1 MSKIDLF
8 RPKAVIFDM
17 DGLMFDTE
25 NLTIPFWDIAGKK
38 FGYNIPP
45 EIVLKTV
52 GISAARSR
60 VIMLEEYGD
69 NFPYDDIRGEFRQI
83 VINDIEKNGVPKKP
97 GLDYLLDRLSAA
109 KIPFGL
115 ATSSLR
121 ETALFMLERA
131 GVLDKFAAV
140 TGGDE
145 VENGKPAP
153 DIFLKAAEKL
163 RCSPSDCVGFED
175 SPAGLRGLHA
185 AGIKSIFIKD
195 NLEPPPEVLETVWL
209 RCRDLQEAAG
219 FLDIRDFN
227 LKKNGLFIIS

>member
-1 MSKIDLF
+1 MNANNDSIPF

-25 NLTIPFWDIAGKK
+25 NLTVPFWDIAGKK
-38 FGYNIPP
+38 FGYSIPP

-52 GISAARSR
+52 GISAKRSR
-60 VIMLEEYGD
+60 VIMLEEYGKD
-69 NFPYDDIRGEFRQI
+69 FPYDDIRNEFRQI
-83 VINDIEKNGVPKKP
+83 VRNEIDTNGVPKKP

-115 ATSSLR
+115 ATSTRR

-131 GVLDKFAAV
+131 DVLEKFTAV

-163 RCSPSDCVGFED
+163 GVSPSECAGFED
-175 SPAGLRGLHA
+175 STAGLRGLYA

-195 NLEPPPEVLETVWL
+195 MLEPPPEVLETVWL
-209 RCRDLQEAAG
+209 RCRDLKEAAE
-219 FLDIRDFN
+219 LLNI
-227 LKKNGLFIIS
+227 